1 MRPLIILIPVFN
13 DWAALDALL
22 GRVDRA
28 LAGGDATH
36 VIVIDDGS
44 TIPRPET
51 FHAEFT
57 RLESVR
63 VVRLRRN
70 LGHQRAICVG
80 LVYVH
85 DTYPGA
91 TTIIMDGDGEDKPE
105 DIDRLLKKFDAEQGR
120 RIIFAARTRR
130 TESVIFRVF
139 YGLYKVAH
147 YALTGIA
154 VRVGNFS
161 VVPWPALSSLIV
173 TSEVWN
179 HYAAAVYES
188 RLPHDSVPVPR
199 GVRLSG
205 KSSMNFV
212 SLVTHGLS
220 AISVYGDRVGVRML
234 ILSGIL
240 VVLIVAGVL
249 ATVAIRIFTNLAI
262 AGWATYVTGLLL
274 VLLMQLISMSFIFAF
289 ITLNSRSRPSFL
301 PIRDCPYFIDETT
314 TIYSRHVL

>member
-13 DWAALDALL
+13 DWTALEALL
-22 GRVDRA
+22 RGIDRA
-28 LAGGDATH
+28 VAGRDHTH
-36 VIVIDDGS
+36 IVVIDDGS
-44 TIPRPET
+44 TLARPET
-51 FHAEFT
+51 FHSDFA
-57 RLESVR
+57 RLHSVT

-91 TTIIMDGDGEDKPE
+91 TTVIMDGDGEDKPE

-120 RIIFAARTRR
+120 LIVFAARTRR
-130 TESVIFRVF
+130 TESLMFRVF
-139 YGLYKVAH
+139 YAMYKAAH

-188 RLPHDSVPVPR
+188 RLPHESVPVPR

-205 KSSMNFV
+205 KSTMNFV

-220 AISVYGDRVGVRML
+220 AISVYGDRVGVRLL
-234 ILSGIL
+234 ILSGAM

-249 ATVAIRIFTNLAI
+249 ATIAIRLFTTLAI

-274 VLLMQLISMSFIFAF
+274 ILLMQLISMSFIFAF

-314 TIYSRHVL
+314 TIYSRNGI